1 MNVEASNN
9 ILSLIYFIYC
19 TTSVLKYID
28 VIIIFFEN
36 FGHSS
41 YSTKNVKYYLFY
53 YNLFYHLSILYLK
66 HQFQRS
72 SRVIFLQIT
81 PHSYFKLICC
91 TPTDDQTAAPHGPHG
106 RGPQLWLRHVM
117 SACWLCRTSPLAR
130 RPIWLN
136 QRKMLKNDAGG
147 EVRIHAETLGEA
159 V

>member
-91 TPTDDQTAAPHGPHG
+91 TPTYDQTAAPHGPHG
-106 RGPQLWLRHVM
+106 RGPQLWPRHVM
-117 SACWLCRTSPLAR
+117 PACWLCRTSPLAR

-136 QRKMLKNDAGG
+136 QRKMLKNGAGG
-147 EVRIHAETLGEA
+147 GVRIHAETLGEA

>member
-1 MNVEASNN
+1 MLRLLIIYCHLFISYIVLPPFLN
-9 ILSLIYFIYC
+9 ILTSL
-19 TTSVLKYID
+19 L
-28 VIIIFFEN
+28 FFKN

-91 TPTDDQTAAPHGPHG
+91 TPIDDQTAAQH
-106 RGPQLWLRHVM
+106 GPQLWPRHVM
-117 SACWLCRTSPLAR
+117 PACWLCRTSPLAR
-130 RPIWLN
+130 RPI
-136 QRKMLKNDAGG
+136 
-147 EVRIHAETLGEA
+147 
-159 V
+159 